1 MLMVQFVD
9 TSVPPYNAGE
19 QASLPDDLANDLV
32 AKNRALPIGWSPIA
46 TTEAAD
52 QAAVASDSAGVEAEI
67 QAAKI
72 DGAL

>member
-19 QASLPDDLANDLV
+19 QASLPDDLALDLV
-32 AKNRALPIGWSPIA
+32 GKNRALPIGWTPTA
-46 TTEAAD
+46 PAEAAA
-52 QAAVASDSAGVEAEI
+52 QATVASDSAGVEAEI
-67 QAAKI
+67 VANKI